1 MLARRLGSGC
11 AAFALAGATAL
22 ALPGAA
28 LAQPYDGPGNSENA
42 PGQGN
47 FATCPADADR
57 TGNPGRCGRG
67 AEMSVSS
74 GNDAFDSGSTGEFG
88 VESTYQRLGSFT
100 ANSSGAAVAT
110 FTVPSNLANGRHN
123 VVFKGVKNGQPTTVR
138 VPFTVSGTA
147 GSAGAAG
154 ATRSSQLP
162 RTGADSIAELTA
174 AGITLVAVGGVIVVA
189 ARRRRDS
196 MGSMA
201 V

>member
-28 LAQPYDGPGNSENA
+28 LAQPYDGPGNSDAA
-42 PGQGN
+42 PGQQN
-47 FATCPADADR
+47 FASCPADADR
-57 TGNPGRCGRG
+57 TGDPGRCGRG

-74 GNDAFDSGSTGEFG
+74 GNDAFDEGSTGEFG

-100 ANSSGAAVAT
+100 ANSSGAAVAS
-110 FTVPSNLANGRHN
+110 FTVPSNLSNGRHN

-147 GSAGAAG
+147 GAAA

-174 AGITLVAVGGVIVVA
+174 AGITLVAVGGVVVVA